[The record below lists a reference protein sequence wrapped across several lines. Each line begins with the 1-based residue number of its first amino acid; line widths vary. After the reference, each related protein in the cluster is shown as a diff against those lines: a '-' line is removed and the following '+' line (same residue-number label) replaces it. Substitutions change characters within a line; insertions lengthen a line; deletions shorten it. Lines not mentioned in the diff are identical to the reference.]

1 MTWGRRMTQI
11 LSRFHRSKVDTGGV
25 SGFVAYR
32 IAVLCVCLWLSV
44 GSASAQSNGLGTIT
58 GTVTDP
64 EGAVVVGAKLAV
76 TDVATNVT
84 SNSVANGSG
93 YFEVDGLVPGKY
105 KVTVTAPGFET
116 LLREGITLEAGAT
129 DDVVLELKTG
139 SVAETVTVNADVTLL
154 NTEDGS
160 FGQTLTTQQL
170 EAYPASGS
178 NPAWFLEL
186 APGVQTPFSQTLSTD
201 GTLNWN
207 GVSNFSTFG
216 QQQRSEYSLDGA
228 PNMQGRN
235 NGINPTEDSL
245 GDIKFDLT
253 GFDASTGHTFGAT
266 ITQSTKSGA
275 NQFHGAI
282 RENYEDKRWSAMAH
296 FQRLNYS
303 YQEKISG
310 CNGSHSTPACLL
322 VEDNYGW
329 PGVHENNGNFSVGG
343 PISIPKVFSG
353 RDRLFFFTSILDD
366 VFSGT
371 GNGSANIPTVQER
384 SGDFSDLNQ
393 DATVGGPALF
403 NSYCGSGATYYG
415 QYQLYD
421 PYSVTIDSTG
431 TPRRNP
437 ICGNVLPANRL
448 LNSAMATVYNSLLP
462 TPSQTN
468 PYGTNYTYSQIRP
481 QTYRDYTGRVDWVVT
496 QRDHAFFRYTR
507 SNYTND
513 SSGFTVGDVDLN
525 AGPRSIDTAAIGWN
539 HAFSVRTNLDV
550 TVGGNNYA
558 DQCCFYPNYEKFSPS
573 SLGLP
578 SYAQSYAA
586 SAPTMPIL
594 NVSNYSQ
601 IGQQNG
607 TEHWSRNLSFRGDV
621 THVQG
626 RHTIRAGGEFRF
638 QNYSQLSGG
647 NTSGTYNFNNQYTQE
662 NNGND
667 STYATT
673 NQGLSYAAFLMGV
686 QSGASASQQAAFSF
700 HTPYYALYV
709 GDTWRVTS
717 KLTIIPGIRFE
728 WEAGPVEKHN
738 NQIVGWN
745 PNAQLPIAA
754 AANTAYQSAIAG
766 LTDAQLALL
775 PESLVIQGGA
785 LYAGVDGAPTNEWN
799 NSHRFLPRLSASY
812 QVKPNTVIRT
822 GFGLFFDTLNAEDSN
837 FDQDGFSA
845 STSNSSSTTF
855 GQNFSAAAPPI
866 SNPFPSGSNGSNFVA
881 PIGSG
886 GGSLYYIGQS
896 PGSLSDHNL
905 TPARQY
911 RGYFGVQHQ
920 FGNATSLEVSWLGA
934 LTTNIPMGQP
944 QSPTPGSYWAGG
956 MQPNNATVNP
966 SLGLLNTNI
975 PNPFALSNFSSL
987 QSSNPAL
994 FNLMSL
1000 NSFFTS
1006 SVTSIGN
1013 LVHPNPQMGQFNINE
1028 SIGETKYQLVQ
1039 FTVNRRLSQGL
1050 TLMGSL
1056 QLTKDQNRDY
1066 YKNGF
1071 DTIPSWEGTN
1081 TAVPVRATA
1090 EGVYQLPFG
1099 RGKMWGNSGVGS
1111 AILGGFQVGTTW
1123 EAQTGQY
1130 IGWGNLF
1137 YVGQFKASDIKLK
1150 KPAYV
1155 NGQATGGSN
1164 YIQWLTAGNAT
1175 STPNVDSL
1183 GNFLGTCTYSGTG
1196 FVTNSLCQPTGY
1208 NLRVWPTTAKGLRNI
1223 AWDEFNMNLQ
1233 RTFPIVGDKLNLETR
1248 IEAYNVFNHLGL
1260 GGPDTNP
1267 TDPNF
1272 GRIFGDNQP
1281 NSRWINISG
1290 HLRF

>member
-1 MTWGRRMTQI
+1 VTSRNSFRSQHPKRGRAFSSFLVNTFI
-11 LSRFHRSKVDTGGV
+11 T
-25 SGFVAYR
+25 
-32 IAVLCVCLWLSV
+32 LCVLISLVSV
-44 GSASAQSNGLGTIT
+44 PASAQSNGLGTIT
-58 GTVTDP
+58 GTVADSS
-64 EGAVVVGAKLAV
+64 GAVVVGAKIAV

-84 SNSVANGSG
+84 SSSVTNGSG
-93 YFEVDGLVPGKY
+93 YFEVDNLIPGKY
-105 KVTVTAPGFET
+105 QVTVTAPGFET
-116 LLREGITLEAGAT
+116 LLREGITLEAGGT
-129 DDVVLELKTG
+129 DNAVLQLKTG
-139 SVAETVTVNADVTLL
+139 SVSTTVTINADVTLL

-160 FGQTLTTQQL
+160 FGQTLTAQQL

-245 GDIKFDLT
+245 GDIKFDVT
-253 GFDASTGHTFGAT
+253 GFDAGIGHTLGAT
-266 ITQSTKSGA
+266 ITQSTKSGT

-282 RENYEDKRWSAMAH
+282 RENYEDKRWSAMGH
-296 FQRLNYS
+296 FQGLNYK

-353 RDRLFFFTSILDD
+353 HDRLFFFTSILDD

-384 SGDFSDLNQ
+384 SGDFSDLNS

-403 NSYCGSGATYYG
+403 NSYCGSSATYYG

-437 ICGNVLPANRL
+437 ICGNKLPASRL
-448 LNSAMATVYNSLLP
+448 LNSTMATVYNNLLP
-462 TPSQTN
+462 TPSQDN

-481 QTYRDYTGRVDWVVT
+481 QTYRDYTGRVDWEVT

-539 HAFSVRTNLDV
+539 HVFSTRTNLDV

-573 SLGLP
+573 SVGLP
-578 SYAQSYAA
+578 AYAQSYAA
-586 SAPTMPIL
+586 SSIPTLPVF

-601 IGQQNG
+601 IGQVNG
-607 TEHWSRNLSFRGDV
+607 TEHWSRDLAFRADV

-626 RHTIRAGGEFRF
+626 RHTIRAGGEYRA
-638 QNYSQLSGG
+638 QNYSQIQGG

-667 STYATT
+667 PTYPTT
-673 NQGLSYAAFLMGV
+673 NQGLSYASFLMGV
-686 QSGASASQQAAFSF
+686 QSGSSASSQAAFSF

-709 GDTWRVTS
+709 GDTWRLSS
-717 KLTIIPGIRFE
+717 KLTVIPGIRFE

-738 NQIVGWN
+738 RQIVGWD
-745 PNAQLPIAA
+745 PTAQLSISAP
-754 AANTAYQSAIAG
+754 ANSAYQAAISG
-766 LTDAQLALL
+766 LPDAELALL
-775 PESLVIQGGA
+775 PQSLIIEGGP
-785 LYAGVDGAPTNEWN
+785 LYAGLNGAPTNEWN
-799 NSHRFLPRLSASY
+799 NNYRFLPRLAFAY
-812 QVKPNTVIRT
+812 QVRPNTVIR
-822 GFGLFFDTLNAEDSN
+822 GGLGLYFDTLNAEDAN

-845 STSNSSSTTF
+845 STSNSSSATF
-855 GQNFSAAAPPI
+855 GTNFTPVATPI
-866 SNPFPSGSNGSNFVA
+866 SNPFPTGSNGSNFVA
-881 PIGSG
+881 PIGSA

-920 FGNATSLEVSWLGA
+920 FGSATSLEVAWLGA

-944 QSPTPGSYWAGG
+944 QSPTPGSFWAGG
-956 MQPNNATVNP
+956 NQPNTAATNP
-966 SLGLLNTNI
+966 QLGLLNNNI
-975 PNPFALSNFSSL
+975 PNPFALSNFSSI

-994 FNLMSL
+994 YNLMSL
-1000 NSFFTS
+1000 NSFFTN

-1013 LVHPNPQMGQFNINE
+1013 LVHPNPQMGQFYINE

-1039 FTVNRRLSQGL
+1039 FTVNRRMSSGL

-1056 QLTKDQNRDY
+1056 QLTHDQNRDY

-1099 RGKMWGNSGVGS
+1099 RGRMWENSGLGS
-1111 AILGGFQVGTTW
+1111 AILGGFQLGTTW

-1130 IGWGNLF
+1130 IGWGNMF

-1150 KPAYV
+1150 KPIYV
-1155 NGQATGGSN
+1155 NGQASGGSN

-1175 STPNVDSL
+1175 STPNLDSQ

-1208 NLRVWPTTAKGLRNI
+1208 NLRVWPTTVPGLRQI

-1281 NSRWINISG
+1281 NGRWINISG